1 MGIETDRSPVAH
13 PEIVGDGIE
22 FDWANSKLSYRAY
35 PLKTKRNKKKFH
47 ELVDCVLGPTVLTID
62 VVRSNARRA
71 RQYML
76 AYNALDKLKHKEDE
90 AAQSTANNTHKE
102 QHDTKYESKI
112 ITYSLIE
119 KAVHLFQK
127 RRTHRNVLDFDEK
140 YLKDQSTK
148 FVVNEMAVGTP
159 NQ

>member
-1 MGIETDRSPVAH
+1 MI
-13 PEIVGDGIE
+13 
-22 FDWANSKLSYRAY
+22 
-35 PLKTKRNKKKFH
+35 
-47 ELVDCVLGPTVLTID
+47 TID

-76 AYNALDKLKHKEDE
+76 AYNVLDKLKHKEDE
-90 AAQSTANNTHKE
+90 AAQSTDNNTNKG

-119 KAVHLFQK
+119 KAVQLFQK
-127 RRTHRNVLDFDEK
+127 QRTHLNVLDFDEK

-148 FVVNEMAVGTP
+148 FVINEMAVGTP